1 MPALQGLSGLYPD
14 PQDTTDYMDEGVL
27 EARAAPG
34 TPVSDHSEYGSQYNG
49 YSGTIPTESPFSPMS
64 VYDGWAGMDPEFGW
78 ASDNIYPER
87 GREDDATPT
96 THASPYPR
104 GIIQQSWDAPN
115 AAALNGSQ
123 MQQLHG
129 PDLGGVYF
137 YINTAPSGHE
147 EETDYTT
154 DRYDAPNENYLSSDL
169 AGQLRGANS
178 ANASTG
184 GGSRGGSNADTTQ
197 GYGQLN
203 TLPEFQRGHSIRRV
217 QHDRMPW
224 DFTNTHG
231 EQDVP
236 FYGRHPVEQMPLD
249 GPDSPYFESG
259 DIDGANIVWEG
270 RIGDPTPYQQPA
282 EPTIAPAPVQTE
294 DVYAWG

>member
-1 MPALQGLSGLYPD
+1 MAALQGLSGLYPD

-49 YSGTIPTESPFSPMS
+49 YSGTIPTESPFSPMT
-64 VYDGWAGMDPEFGW
+64 VYDGWAGADPDFMTT
-78 ASDNIYPER
+78 DVYRMP
-87 GREDDATPT
+87 GREDDVTPT

-115 AAALNGSQ
+115 AAALNGDQ

-137 YINTAPSGHE
+137 YIQTAPAGHE
-147 EETDYTT
+147 EETHYTT
-154 DRYDAPNENYLSSDL
+154 DRYDAPNENYLATVLD
-169 AGQLRGANS
+169 GQLKSSSGS
-178 ANASTG
+178 SNASTG

-203 TLPEFQRGHSIRRV
+203 TLPEFQMGHSIRRV

-231 EQDVP
+231 EQNVP
-236 FYGRHPVEQMPLD
+236 FMGRHPVEQMPLN
-249 GPDSPYFESG
+249 GPDSPYFEAG

-270 RIGDPTPYQQPA
+270 RIGDPTPYQQPV
-282 EPTIAPAPVQTE
+282 EPTIASAPLQSE